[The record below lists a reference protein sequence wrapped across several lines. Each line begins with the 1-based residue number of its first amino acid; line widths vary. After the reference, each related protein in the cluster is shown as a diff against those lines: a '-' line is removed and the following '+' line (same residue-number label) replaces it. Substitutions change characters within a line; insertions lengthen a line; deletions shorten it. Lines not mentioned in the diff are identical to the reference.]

1 VLLDQELA
9 ENAARYDD
17 EYKAMLLAEAQQLTG
32 LENPNSPT
40 QLKEWLRKFA
50 GISVA
55 TLNKTNLDEVD
66 KLVAYNDVARRVLAI
81 RKELGKTSNKKYSA
95 MLNCVCADG
104 RVRGLLQFCG
114 ASRTGRW
121 AGRLVQIQNLP
132 QNHIKDI
139 DLARE
144 LVKAGDLDDFMLSYS
159 NPTQVLSELIRT
171 AFVAKQGCQFH
182 VCDFSAIE
190 ARVIAWLAGEEWVLD
205 VFRQGGDIYCATASQ
220 MFNCKVE
227 KHGENAELRQKGK
240 IAVLALGYGGGV
252 AALEAM
258 GGARMGL
265 LPHEMR
271 DIMQRWRCANPNIV
285 RFWSV
290 IEQASIKAI
299 KTGESVTIHRGIVV
313 SYRWGALL
321 ITLPS
326 GRTLCYPRAKMGVE
340 YSDGRGQHEVI
351 EYEGSNQ
358 LTKKWEKLRTYGG
371 KLTENVVQAIARDI
385 LGVVI
390 LRAHHA
396 GLNIV
401 FHVHDEVVIEASAE
415 QSLKQVEDIFSTP
428 IDWCED
434 LPLKGAGYTTPYY
447 LKD

>member
-1 VLLDQELA
+1 
-9 ENAARYDD
+9 
-17 EYKAMLLAEAQQLTG
+17 
-32 LENPNSPT
+32 
-40 QLKEWLRKFA
+40 
-50 GISVA
+50 
-55 TLNKTNLDEVD
+55 
-66 KLVAYNDVARRVLAI
+66 
-81 RKELGKTSNKKYSA
+81 
-95 MLNCVCADG
+95 
-104 RVRGLLQFCG
+104 
-114 ASRTGRW
+114 
-121 AGRLVQIQNLP
+121 
-132 QNHIKDI
+132 
-139 DLARE
+139 
-144 LVKAGDLDDFMLSYS
+144 MLSYS

-171 AFVAKQGCQFH
+171 AFVAELGCQFH

-227 KHGENAELRQKGK
+227 KHGANSELRQKGK

-401 FHVHDEVVIEASAE
+401 FHVHDEVVIEASTE